1 MISWTFC
8 RPYRSSMSG
17 GNSVETNERPGTA
30 SQTRPSCSAQEV
42 MAVNPFTEILSVPT
56 KQCRAL
62 NLWITSSSPFPARLR
77 RFFELL
83 QPCGRET
90 RRQLDPPPK
99 KKLPS
104 LPTVETSEGTVL
116 WCCVKPGSTIRGPVK
131 RHAVTTR
138 SRRHF
143 VGGSQHYISVT
154 ILLNEVYRPQIRR
167 KDWVA
172 DLVMA
177 NEWTS

>member
-1 MISWTFC
+1 M
-8 RPYRSSMSG
+8 
-17 GNSVETNERPGTA
+17 ETNERPGTA

-90 RRQLDPPPK
+90 RRQLDPPPEK
-99 KKLPS
+99 KTPQ
-104 LPTVETSEGTVL
+104 
-116 WCCVKPGSTIRGPVK
+116 ST
-131 RHAVTTR
+131 
-138 SRRHF
+138 
-143 VGGSQHYISVT
+143 
-154 ILLNEVYRPQIRR
+154 
-167 KDWVA
+167 DC
-172 DLVMA
+172 
-177 NEWTS
+177 